1 MLLLVLAAACSKED
15 ETGTATAVPQAT
27 TLAETAVPT
36 ATLTPLSPTATS
48 APPTATPSPTPIQP
62 AITVAD
68 QDLGEDGRLRIS
80 SVQIAEAGW
89 VVVHAQRDGAVGEV
103 LGFTAVA
110 PDENSDIEVQI
121 DPLQATDTL
130 AVTLHDDLGEAGTFE
145 FPGVDAPLQ
154 TADGA
159 VQATFSITRQFLL
172 PSINISAQT
181 VAEDG
186 VIQADSVQ
194 ALTAGWLLIYAQEA
208 DGLGPL
214 LGFAQVDEGINEAV
228 PIVIHWREASSQLQA
243 VLVADN
249 GRAALYD
256 PGEDLPV
263 LLDGAPVMTSFKV
276 TLPLDIYVLDQPI
289 LDGKVVIERVT
300 SDGPGWIVVHP
311 DNGEGQLGLIIGFTH
326 VEDGVNEQVE
336 VALIT
341 NNITD
346 QMFVKL
352 HSDEEPV
359 DEFDFPDGD
368 LPVRVDDRVP
378 PPASFFTNMG
388 NYLITR
394 DQPAGDSV
402 TIPLVVVVTPAWLV
416 VYADAE
422 QTEQLGLILLEP
434 GINRDV
440 IVPITGAA
448 AGDMVVAT
456 LHSDV
461 GTPGEFNY
469 PDGVDLPMQRNRSV
483 IQAPFELQ

>member
-1 MLLLVLAAACSKED
+1 
-15 ETGTATAVPQAT
+15 
-27 TLAETAVPT
+27 
-36 ATLTPLSPTATS
+36 
-48 APPTATPSPTPIQP
+48 
-62 AITVAD
+62 
-68 QDLGEDGRLRIS
+68 
-80 SVQIAEAGW
+80 
-89 VVVHAQRDGAVGEV
+89 
-103 LGFTAVA
+103 
-110 PDENSDIEVQI
+110 
-121 DPLQATDTL
+121 
-130 AVTLHDDLGEAGTFE
+130 
-145 FPGVDAPLQ
+145 
-154 TADGA
+154 
-159 VQATFSITRQFLL
+159 
-172 PSINISAQT
+172 
-181 VAEDG
+181 
-186 VIQADSVQ
+186 
-194 ALTAGWLLIYAQEA
+194 
-208 DGLGPL
+208 
-214 LGFAQVDEGINEAV
+214 
-228 PIVIHWREASSQLQA
+228 
-243 VLVADN
+243 
-249 GRAALYD
+249 
-256 PGEDLPV
+256 
-263 LLDGAPVMTSFKV
+263 
-276 TLPLDIYVLDQPI
+276 

-311 DNGEGQLGLIIGFTH
+311 DNGEGQLGLIIGFAH

-336 VALIT
+336 VELIT

-352 HSDEEPV
+352 HSDEESV

-402 TIPLVVVVTPAWLV
+402 TIPLVVVVSPAWLV